1 MKKIRRNMNFLYIPA
16 LAVMMCFIIYPLL
29 RGVFI
34 SLFQWNGYSQ
44 NMKFVGLKNYLS
56 LFSDKKFVNSFLNTL
71 LYGFG
76 SALLQNIFGLA
87 LALLVDCKFKT
98 NNLLR
103 TIVYLPV
110 MVSSLVMGYIMYF
123 FLQYNHGVLNE
134 VLAWFNIEP
143 INWLKDANRGKIFIT
158 LINSW
163 QYVGMAMIVYLAGL
177 QNIPT
182 MYMEAAALDGGNWW
196 DVFWHVTLPLLIPA
210 MTTAVVTN
218 VIGGLKLNDVVISLT
233 NGGPANKTHSLS
245 TFISYNYFEMEK
257 AGYASAIGIFMFV
270 FIYIVSTLLTNFF
283 KRREVQY

>member
-1 MKKIRRNMNFLYIPA
+1 MNYLYIPA
-16 LAVMMCFIIYPLL
+16 LAVMMLFIIYPLI
-29 RGVFI
+29 RGVYI

-56 LFSDKKFVNSFLNTL
+56 LFSDKKFVASFLNTL

-76 SALLQNIFGLA
+76 SAFLQNLFGLA

-110 MVSSLVMGYIMYF
+110 MISSLVMGYIMYF
-123 FLQYNHGVLNE
+123 FLQYNYGVLNE
-134 VLAWFNIEP
+134 VLGWFNIEP

-163 QYVGMAMIVYLAGL
+163 QYVGMSMLVYLAGL
-177 QNIPT
+177 QNIPS
-182 MYMEAAALDGGNWW
+182 MYMEAAALDGSNWW
-196 DVFWHVTLPLLIPA
+196 DVFRHVTLPLLIPA

-218 VIGGLKLNDVVISLT
+218 VIGGLKLNDIVISLT

-257 AGYASAIGIFMFV
+257 AGYASAIGIFMFI

-283 KRREVQY
+283 KKREVQY

>member
-1 MKKIRRNMNFLYIPA
+1 MKKIRRNMNFLCMPA
-16 LAVMMCFIIYPLL
+16 LAVMICFIIYPLL

-87 LALLVDCKFKT
+87 LALLVDCKFRA

-196 DVFWHVTLPLLIPA
+196 DVFWHVTLPLLVPA

-283 KRREVQY
+283 KKREVQY

>member
-16 LAVMMCFIIYPLL
+16 LAVMICFIIYPLI

-44 NMKFVGLKNYLS
+44 SMKFVGLKNYLS

-76 SALLQNIFGLA
+76 SALLQNIFGLG

>member
-16 LAVMMCFIIYPLL
+16 LAVMMCFIIYPLI

-44 NMKFVGLKNYLS
+44 SMKFVGLKNYLS

-76 SALLQNIFGLA
+76 SALLQNIFGLG

-196 DVFWHVTLPLLIPA
+196 NVFWHVTLPLLIPA

-283 KRREVQY
+283 KKREVQY

>member
-16 LAVMMCFIIYPLL
+16 LAVMICFIIYPLL

-44 NMKFVGLKNYLS
+44 SMKFVGLKNYLS

-76 SALLQNIFGLA
+76 SALLQNIFGLG

-196 DVFWHVTLPLLIPA
+196 NVFWHVTLPLLIPA

>member
-16 LAVMMCFIIYPLL
+16 LAVMICFIIYPLI

-44 NMKFVGLKNYLS
+44 SMKFVGLKNYLS

-76 SALLQNIFGLA
+76 SALLQNIFGLG

-196 DVFWHVTLPLLIPA
+196 NVFWHVTLPLLIPA

-245 TFISYNYFEMEK
+245 PFISYNYFEMEK

-283 KRREVQY
+283 KKREVQY